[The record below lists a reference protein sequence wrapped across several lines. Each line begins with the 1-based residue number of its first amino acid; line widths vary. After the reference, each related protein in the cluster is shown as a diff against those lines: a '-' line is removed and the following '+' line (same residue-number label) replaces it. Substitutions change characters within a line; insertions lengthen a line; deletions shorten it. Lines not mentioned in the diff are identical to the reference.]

1 MGTNTTASG
10 SYSFAMGY
18 FTTASGPRSF
28 AIGENNTASGDYSTA
43 IGLEN
48 TSSSFNEMVV
58 GHYATN
64 YIPASTNTIVSTD
77 RLFAIGNGTTIFSR
91 SNAITVLKNGNMGIG
106 NDTPTAKLQ
115 VKSGDVYVE
124 TIGNGVII
132 KSPNGSCWRLSVSN
146 AGVVLSTSVA
156 CP

>member
-1 MGTNTTASG
+1 
-10 SYSFAMGY
+10 
-18 FTTASGPRSF
+18 
-28 AIGENNTASGDYSTA
+28 
-43 IGLEN
+43 
-48 TSSSFNEMVV
+48 
-58 GHYATN
+58 
-64 YIPASTNTIVSTD
+64 
-77 RLFAIGNGTTIFSR
+77 
-91 SNAITVLKNGNMGIG
+91 MGIG

-146 AGVVLSTSVA
+146 AGVVSATSVA